1 MTQIVMFYAELG
13 RPYLPLIEAM
23 TGSAKAVMP
32 EATTVLLTPTP
43 SAKLARL
50 FDQMHIMPV
59 TATWENLCLERARCM
74 VSWQCQSTER
84 TIYVDPDVVFRYPV
98 EFGNFDVGVAWRSA
112 KPDQPVN
119 TGLILAEPGNLKFWK
134 HYGSIVGN
142 LPPVLHSWWCD
153 QLGFSIL
160 LGAAHNAGETLLV
173 DEARVKLFDV
183 NLICPKLENVTEVSW
198 TAHYKGSRKGP
209 EWEGSFVL
217 GAKSGDGKLSP
228 AFALFTDTAREQ
240 SLASAPASSPRISAV
255 I

>member
-1 MTQIVMFYAELG
+1 MTAIVMFYAELG

-23 TGSAKAVMP
+23 TASAKAVMP
-32 EATTVLLTPTP
+32 EATTILLTPTP

-50 FDQMHIMPV
+50 FDRMFIMPV
-59 TATWENLCLERARCM
+59 DATWENLCLERARCM

-84 TIYVDPDVVFRYPV
+84 TIYVDPDVVFKRPV
-98 EFGNFDVGVAWRSA
+98 EFGNFDVGVAWRST

-119 TGLILAEPGNLKFWK
+119 TGLILAEPGSHDFWK

-142 LPPVLHSWWCD
+142 LPPVLRSWWCD

-160 LGAAHNAGETLLV
+160 LGAAHKAGETLLV

-183 NLICPKLENVTEVSW
+183 NLICPKLENVTEASW
-198 TAHYKGSRKGP
+198 TAHYKGSRKGDQWQ
-209 EWEGSFVL
+209 EAYALGTASGVGRSF
-217 GAKSGDGKLSP
+217 P
-228 AFALFTDTAREQ
+228 ACASSTDIAREQ

-255 I
+255 T